1 MNYKN
6 DMLDGKWT
14 RLYSNRGTF
23 ENWEAEKEKIYLE
36 GLLKQ
41 YKFEENQTKID
52 QVNAQLKAL
61 EMPKIIEEGVYI
73 NGKKEGTWTIWNSYG
88 IYSEEK
94 NYEDGVLI
102 KKKLKNELPTDMG
115 FQCSDVIT
123 EKILE
128 YQRKSSCTL
137 PKDIWVCKEGF
148 TKSDDG
154 KRCIRDT

>member
-1 MNYKN
+1 
-6 DMLDGKWT
+6 
-14 RLYSNRGTF
+14 
-23 ENWEAEKEKIYLE
+23 
-36 GLLKQ
+36 
-41 YKFEENQTKID
+41 
-52 QVNAQLKAL
+52 
-61 EMPKIIEEGVYI
+61 MPKIIEEGVYI
-73 NGKKEGTWTIWNSYG
+73 NGKKEGTWTINAKIEGTQTIWNSYG

-102 KKKLKNELPTDMG
+102 KKKLKNELPINMG

-154 KRCIRDT
+154 KRCIRDSKVDNED